1 MFYEV
6 EKMSH
11 KVSYEELDS
20 MLTFAMRYLEFDTDV
35 PLTITF
41 KVDNEHQAGFIDA
54 DEDEIL
60 MNLNPKLVG
69 EELVRTVFHE
79 MVHAKQMQSGQYDPD
94 FSTWH
99 GVIYTCD
106 YWNLPWEK
114 DAYQKEEEMFT
125 EYNKR
130 H

>member
-11 KVSYEELDS
+11 QVSYDDLDS
-20 MLTFAMRYLEFDTDV
+20 MLTFAMDYLEFDTDV
-35 PLTITF
+35 PLIISF
-41 KVDNEHQAGFIDA
+41 EVDNEQQSGFIDV

-60 MNLNPKLVG
+60 MNINPKLTG

-79 MVHAKQMQSGQYDPD
+79 LVHAKQIQSGQYDPND
-94 FSTWH
+94 STWG
-99 GVIYTCD
+99 GVMYTCD

-114 DAYQKEEEMFT
+114 DAYQKEEEMFI
-125 EYNKR
+125 EYSKN
-130 H
+130 